1 MGDRAGVADIPF
13 YIPTI
18 YYYLF
23 VYEECSFLHM
33 EEVFCFELVIICFL

>member
-1 MGDRAGVADIPF
+1 MGDGAGVADIYF

-23 VYEECSFLHM
+23 VYEECFSF
-33 EEVFCFELVIICFL
+33 